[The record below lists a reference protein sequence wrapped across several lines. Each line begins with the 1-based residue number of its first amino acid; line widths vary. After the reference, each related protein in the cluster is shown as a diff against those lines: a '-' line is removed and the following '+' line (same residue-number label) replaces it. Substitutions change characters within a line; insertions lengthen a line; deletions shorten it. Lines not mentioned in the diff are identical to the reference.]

1 MNGVELA
8 QPFYSP
14 PGSKGCT
21 KARRAEPLGPSLSSG
36 VIFHPSGSGPWGR
49 SCRLLIPTPVP
60 SLPPTS
66 RGGRMCGLERG
77 HHFSDGMWSV
87 SLSSSLLIP
96 SAIHSPDGPF
106 WTRPWAFTNPS
117 QQPSIRSFLHPPH
130 PPSLPL
136 HNQNRFCGCLFTVF
150 KTPYASISLSARC
163 LSILGHLFPKPPP
176 LSGLSAQ
183 PQVRINVKMV
193 HSHEGP

>member
-8 QPFYSP
+8 QSFYSP

-77 HHFSDGMWSV
+77 A
-87 SLSSSLLIP
+87 SL
-96 SAIHSPDGPF
+96 F
-106 WTRPWAFTNPS
+106 RWNVECV
-117 QQPSIRSFLHPPH
+117 SFLLSAHPQRYSQPRWTFLDPALGFH
-130 PPSLPL
+130 QPISAAQHSFLPPPPSPSLPPSP
-136 HNQNRFCGCLFTVF
+136 Q
-150 KTPYASISLSARC
+150 
-163 LSILGHLFPKPPP
+163 PKP
-176 LSGLSAQ
+176 LLWMLIY
-183 PQVRINVKMV
+183 RL
-193 HSHEGP
+193 